1 MLESIIVYFGLTFIM
16 MICGWVASNR
26 YKLAQAKHYKN
37 KSGWSVILQP
47 EILVAIFAFTIVFG
61 CRWNVGVDYPHY
73 LYRYLTGIGSERH
86 ELLFGLIS
94 EWMRDNG
101 FHFSVYFSLWAFIQI
116 FLLYYSFRKYRYLFP
131 YIAFYLIVGYTY
143 MGMMNIIRQ
152 QLAACIFMMALQFV
166 DEKKLIKYLLCVFV
180 AFLFHKSALLLLI
193 FYPIFLYKKDFFPSI
208 KLQLLAYLLFMVFNV
223 TVSQYFIQIIET
235 PFGLFTELLGFDNY
249 SYGILNR
256 ERLNSIAQFGNDSTL
271 SLIYNAMA
279 TIPIIIYSTKLKKY
293 YNSSYFNIIYSLWF
307 VKIMAEFLTGDSI
320 ILNRPFVYLVN
331 YKMIM
336 FSFFTYYCF
345 KNKNMY
351 FHLLGLFFIL
361 WHIAKFLL
369 MLSNGELN
377 TSKFTFFWE
386 VL

>member
-1 MLESIIVYFGLTFIM
+1 